1 MANQTFTIPDIGNF
15 DSVEVIEIHV
25 KAGDSVKTD
34 DALITLESEKASMD
48 IPATFDGVVQEL
60 LLKVGDKVKQGDS
73 ILSYDIIGAK
83 ETKPAETKSGSTK
96 PNEPTNNNDD
106 AYDIVVLGSGP
117 GGYTAAFRAADL
129 GLKVALIERFSSI
142 GGVCLNVGCIP

>member
-48 IPATFDGVVQEL
+48 IPATFDGIVQEL
-60 LLKVGDKVKQGDS
+60 LLKVGDKVKKGDN
-73 ILSYDIIGAK
+73 ILSYDIICAK
-83 ETKPAETKSGSTK
+83 ETKPVETKSAEIKSDSTK

-106 AYDIVVLGSGP
+106 AYDVVVLGSGP

-129 GLKVALIERFSSI
+129 GLKVALIERFSS
-142 GGVCLNVGCIP
+142 LSA

>member
-48 IPATFDGVVQEL
+48 IPATFDGIVQEL

-83 ETKPAETKSGSTK
+83 ETKPAEKNSSSN
-96 PNEPTNNNDD
+96 PSHRIRDESHRPEQFFRFACD
-106 AYDIVVLGSGP
+106 ARP
-117 GGYTAAFRAADL
+117 
-129 GLKVALIERFSSI
+129 
-142 GGVCLNVGCIP
+142 CGCA